1 MAHGQ
6 ITHIEIPA
14 DDVERARRFYREL
27 FGWQTGEIEGMPG
40 YFLFSFGEIKSA
52 GGAIGKRGIDIAEQV
67 RNYIEVDAI
76 DPVLARVPALGG
88 TVKTPRTEIPGQG
101 WFAVIDDSEGNELG
115 LFEVGQR
122 QE

>member
-14 DDVERARRFYREL
+14 DDVERARRFYGEL
-27 FGWQTGEIEGMPG
+27 FGWQTGAFEGMPG
-40 YFLFSFGEIKSA
+40 YFMVSFGAIKSA
-52 GGAIGKRGIDIAEQV
+52 GGAIGKRGVDIAEQV

-76 DPVLARVPALGG
+76 DPVLARVTALGG

-115 LFEVGQR
+115 LFEVGQ
-122 QE
+122 Q